1 MLGSY
6 HHYTPEQ
13 TRRRILRARCG
24 QTETAKIN
32 AVLECPAAGHSI
44 DGHPYTLAMT
54 GDGKPVMIFAERD
67 DPEAGAIVVD
77 HAEPMEHGGERVANY
92 RFVRDP
98 DGPRQ
103 GRVVYYYR
111 A

>member
-1 MLGSY
+1 MLY
-6 HHYTPEQ
+6 HRHLIKQE
-13 TRRRILRARCG
+13 RRRILRARCG

-32 AVLECPAAGHSI
+32 AILEGPADGHSI

-54 GDGKPVMIFAERD
+54 GDGKPLMIFAERD

-77 HAEPMEHGGERVANY
+77 HAEPMEHGGERVSNY
-92 RFVRDP
+92 RFARDP
-98 DGPRQ
+98 DGPQ
-103 GRVVYYYR
+103 HGRVVYYYQ